1 MKVSKSFILLILG
14 VFVLGVAL
22 FMIGGTLIGWDV
34 LGWFKSPMALLI
46 YFVVALLGITI
57 IVWWWKD
64 RTKL

>member
-14 VFVLGVAL
+14 VFILGVAL

-46 YFVVALLGITI
+46 YMVVALLGITI